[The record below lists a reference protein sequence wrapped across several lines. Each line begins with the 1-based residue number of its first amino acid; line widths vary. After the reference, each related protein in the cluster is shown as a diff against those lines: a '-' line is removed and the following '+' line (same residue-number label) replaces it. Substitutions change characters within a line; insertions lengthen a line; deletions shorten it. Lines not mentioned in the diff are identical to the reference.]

1 MANTVNDV
9 MNVISSPDYGI
20 KNIAGTTQEILAI
33 LQGAHNS
40 QNNIHV
46 IVDDVKYLLQQLV
59 VASTTEK
66 KNVEIDNNKSIKI
79 NHKNIQNIFDETKN
93 ITKAISDLSK
103 AILKQGG
110 NTPTPAIAKLSDKS
124 SEKVAEAM
132 IKNIDKQNKNGGLS
146 SLVDAFN
153 KLKNISLKDI
163 IIGNQKVKLISKV
176 FKNAKEDL
184 KISDKDLNAV
194 IKLINSAPEMMKALR
209 KVSWRID
216 RIIKNNV
223 IGKLTDILVG
233 KTNSLLSLSRSLKKN
248 EKTFNNANKTAKDI
262 KELASSL
269 NKAMMELVVSSIW
282 SKFANNAITS
292 LEKVIDNLIP
302 LSKKLIKNTKDI
314 DKGAKAAK
322 NITVLVG
329 NLLTTSIFL
338 TIAIITAVPAILG
351 ATLLSVMVDIIIPV
365 AKKISKNNKEMSES
379 AGSALA
385 FTALTGLM
393 LISTYFLAKISENGL
408 EALLGSIVVF
418 GIITIN
424 IITFKSLGEAEEE
437 ITKGAIAMAIMS
449 VSLLLFGVALGK
461 ISQAT
466 KDVTWKQF
474 GMIAAL
480 TGLFA
485 VVVGVMGIEPISGAI
500 LLGSIA
506 MITMSVSLLIFGV
519 ALGKI
524 SQATKDVTWKQFG
537 MIVALTGALSVTT
550 AAIGFLIVPI
560 ALGAAAMLIMSIGLL
575 PFAISLSLISKA
587 TEKMNSNQVNIITES
602 MESFAESVSY
612 MALLSIP
619 IALGSVV
626 LGNMG
631 VALYKFV
638 KSLKLIKDMGE
649 VPIKE
654 VHQTLNAMDIIGS
667 FFTKNALNSKATKS
681 AKSYNKII
689 KPLIESASLL
699 AKLKELGGVPLGL
712 VMQTLNAMSAIGQY
726 YLNNPI
732 EKKVIKQ
739 AKRYKDM
746 LKPFGNTLQYLVK
759 LKELGGIP
767 MGLVMQTLNA
777 MSAISNYYI
786 NNPVDKDAI
795 KQAKIYKNILEPF
808 GSTIENLTKLKELGN
823 IPKGSV
829 EEVVSTLFKIS
840 WFYKSVIISDDIE
853 SKGQHIKDV
862 VINFTNIASEIQD
875 KFANIKSIDAES
887 ITSIVNACGSIID
900 YYNFSLFFAKEEK
913 ILKMN
918 NAILSFANNIGDI
931 KTKIGEFTESNC
943 KSIEFGM
950 KGVGYILNFL
960 KENTLG
966 PIDRLRARLNINLLQ
981 DMSSVLSNIN
991 GVNSSNISSVGG
1003 ALSSAL
1009 QGVNTVNM
1017 DQVNAVTNMFNAF
1030 NSINKS
1036 ENIINKFT
1044 ESVNNFT
1051 EACNNLLDAMGLNTD
1066 AINNMD
1072 NGNIGGPI
1080 MGNVGGG
1087 MNSVIETTT
1096 SEDGSETKGIRIS
1109 NVDEIARNIADKIN
1123 GSLSLDIPD
1132 TQIQLLIN
1140 GTGGNEWILTRY

>member
-449 VSLLLFGVALGK
+449 VSLLL
-461 ISQAT
+461 
-466 KDVTWKQF
+466 
-474 GMIAAL
+474 
-480 TGLFA
+480 
-485 VVVGVMGIEPISGAI
+485 
-500 LLGSIA
+500 
-506 MITMSVSLLIFGV
+506 FGV

>member
-262 KELASSL
+262 KELTSSL

-365 AKKISKNNKEMSES
+365 AKKISKNNKEMSEA

-449 VSLLLFGVALGK
+449 VSLLL
-461 ISQAT
+461 
-466 KDVTWKQF
+466 
-474 GMIAAL
+474 
-480 TGLFA
+480 
-485 VVVGVMGIEPISGAI
+485 
-500 LLGSIA
+500 
-506 MITMSVSLLIFGV
+506 FGV

-746 LKPFGNTLQYLVK
+746 MKPFGNTLQYLAKLKELGGVPLGLVMQTLNAMSAIGQYYLNNPIEKKVIKQAKRYKDMLKPFGNTLQYLVK
-759 LKELGGIP
+759 LKELGDIP